1 MTLSLV
7 HFRAHLISLRD
18 GPLDYFQMSNGGF
31 SHACINPQSP
41 NTHIQIPLS
50 DHDTFPLRISWE
62 NLKKDQ
68 SFVINLVILISFALD
83 DAF

>member
-1 MTLSLV
+1 MEDL
-7 HFRAHLISLRD
+7 
-18 GPLDYFQMSNGGF
+18 

-41 NTHIQIPLS
+41 NAHIQILLS
-50 DHDTFPLRISWE
+50 DHDDTFPLRISCE
-62 NLKKDQ
+62 NLIKDQ